1 MVRNDILKFRTDPRP
16 WTPRAKICLAQP
28 ATRSYRGWAAYAEL
42 LAGRAA
48 HNSKVGQ
55 HMTSAKGLDISEPAD
70 SFEIATRRMSVIRP
84 VRLAWWHNS
93 KLSRRTGSVCTDVH
107 QHLVMSPLEIRR
119 QELQRLTEEPV
130 EMVLLIH
137 RHSVPYWR
145 RQRWLSICSL
155 FAFQPLDATVRL
167 REFYDLQSPWKLQI
181 MPI

>member
-84 VRLAWWHNS
+84 VCGLPDGTIPNS
-93 KLSRRTGSVCTDVH
+93 QGEREVSVLMYT
-107 QHLVMSPLEIRR
+107 
-119 QELQRLTEEPV
+119 
-130 EMVLLIH
+130 
-137 RHSVPYWR
+137 
-145 RQRWLSICSL
+145 SIWS
-155 FAFQPLDATVRL
+155 
-167 REFYDLQSPWKLQI
+167 
-181 MPI
+181 